1 MRSRVAIGLTLT
13 VLASALAI
21 STAALKV
28 GGNRAAG
35 QDEDSQLQVVTRQ
48 LPPANGKI
56 PVELQCG
63 AVHPAK
69 RPELLVLSCTIKN
82 NTGKSINAFSIDYAI
97 FFERWGGGEFPDEG
111 LMTLDARIHPDF
123 RQSHARE
130 LIPPGGER
138 VINRGEPIQHEEASA
153 KRIEAKIDYVEFED
167 DTTLG
172 PNAKGS
178 NLQIASIREGAAKYK
193 GWLKQKY
200 QESGKSIK
208 AVMPLLQD
216 ASSLPVQLEVTDP
229 MLILGAE
236 AYQKKARDVYR
247 SGGDAEIEKLLNK

>member
-1 MRSRVAIGLTLT
+1 MPSRVAVGITLT
-13 VLASALAI
+13 VLAGALAI

-28 GGNRAAG
+28 GSNRAAG
-35 QDEDSQLQVVTRQ
+35 QVEDSQLQVITHQ
-48 LPPANGKI
+48 LPSVDGKI
-56 PVELQCG
+56 PVELRCG
-63 AVHPAK
+63 AVHPPK
-69 RPELLVLSCTIKN
+69 RPELLVMSCTIKN
-82 NTGKSINAFSIDYAI
+82 NTGKSISAFSIDYAI
-97 FFERWGGGEFPDEG
+97 FFERWGGGEFPDAG
-111 LMTLDARIHPDF
+111 LMTLNARIHPDF

-130 LIPPGGER
+130 LIPPGDER
-138 VINRGEPIQHEEASA
+138 IIDRGGPIQHEDASA

-193 GWLKQKY
+193 EWLKQKY

-208 AVMPLLQD
+208 AVVPLLQD
-216 ASSLPVQLEVTDP
+216 SSSLPTELGVNDP

-247 SGGDAEIEKLLNK
+247 NGGDAEIEKLLDK